1 MTVTIIRA
9 SDSQARSV
17 RTPACL
23 VVALALIGLSLAFG
37 FAPESRG
44 QEISFS
50 RAADEAAARL
60 AEAFPPVQGSLIG
73 VEGERVLIDLGAK
86 QNVRRAMELEVYR
99 EGEELRH
106 PVTGLVLGKRDKRLA
121 LVRVEEVKE
130 AFSEGIIVSRQG
142 GSRIAVGDRVRSG
155 PDRLSVALPL
165 IEAGEVKGAD
175 VYSATK
181 DLAIALAKTGRF
193 IVIEQNLIRA
203 ALAGEKS
210 WRFESLTESS
220 LLKALAQKTGA
231 ELLVL
236 GKLSPGDRGAL
247 LNMQVVSVSTGASVG
262 VASVDLTGARSV
274 AAPVAPPGPEPLAKG
289 RPAWVQPLQAEP
301 SKPGEPRRR
310 PVREEAP
317 QVGPA
322 GEVPR
327 KGAVPSFLV
336 KVDQGGA
343 RFGDQGAQDH
353 LIFEVADPLVA
364 IAAGDLDGDGRAEIV
379 GITDSEVIVYRRDGR
394 RLVPIARSGEG
405 ERFIRY
411 LHLDVGDVNGSGGA
425 QVFVTALS
433 SVPEGLKVRNS
444 LRSFVLELREG
455 KLVRI
460 ADTLDYF
467 LRVLTGPGIDPPL
480 LIAQRMGEHVPFAGP
495 IFRLRWSGERYTQ
508 AGPLVLRAPVKGLYD
523 FAPLSAADGQV
534 LEAVVITEKGRVRSY
549 SPRGETLWESKEELG
564 EVDHLAFFQT
574 AGVPSF
580 PNGLRAGPPAN
591 PEELAERIVLP
602 RRVLVKAPPLWGD
615 AMVEVLTPANAVKY
629 GLQIAVS
636 GESAGGRIV
645 AFDRRDGSFTRG
657 WETVPVEGKARDVTI
672 APLDG
677 VSGGELIVLSAPTG
691 AGAAG
696 KVGAIIDV
704 FSFRAHHSQ

>member
-1 MTVTIIRA
+1 
-9 SDSQARSV
+9 
-17 RTPACL
+17 
-23 VVALALIGLSLAFG
+23 VVALALVGLSLAFG

-44 QEISFS
+44 QEIPFS

-60 AEAFPPVQGSLIG
+60 AEAFPPIQGSLIG

-86 QNVRRAMELEVYR
+86 QNVPRGMELEVYR

-106 PVTGLVLGKRDKRLA
+106 PVTGVVLGRRDKRLA

-130 AFSEGIIVSRQG
+130 AFSEGILVSRHG
-142 GSRIAVGDRVRSG
+142 GARIAVGDRVRNG

-175 VYSATK
+175 VSSATK

-203 ALAGEKS
+203 ALTGEKS
-210 WRFESLTESS
+210 WRFESLTDPAV
-220 LLKALAQKTGA
+220 LKALAQKTGA

-262 VASVDLTGARSV
+262 VASVELTGARSV
-274 AAPVAPPGPEPLAKG
+274 ATPVASAGPEPLAKG
-289 RPAWVQPLQAEP
+289 RPAWVQPLQVGP
-301 SKPGEPRRR
+301 SKPGEPVRR
-310 PVREEAP
+310 PVREGARQE
-317 QVGPA
+317 GPA
-322 GEVPR
+322 GEAPG

-343 RFGDQGAQDH
+343 RFGDQGARDH

-364 IAAGDLDGDGRAEIV
+364 IAAGDLDGDGHAEIV
-379 GITDSEVIVYRRDGR
+379 GMTDSEVIVYRRDGH
-394 RLVPIARSGEG
+394 RLVPIARSGER
-405 ERFIRY
+405 ERFVRY
-411 LHLDVGDVNGSGGA
+411 LHLDVGDVNGSGRA

-433 SVPEGLKVRNS
+433 GVPEGLKVRNS
-444 LRSFVLELREG
+444 LHSFVLELREG

-460 ADTLDYF
+460 AEDLDHF

-480 LIAQRMGEHVPFAGP
+480 LIAQRLGAHMPFAGP
-495 IFRLRWSGERYTQ
+495 IFRLRWSGERYLE

-534 LEAVVITEKGRVRSY
+534 VEAVAITEKGRVRSY
-549 SPRGETLWESKEELG
+549 SSRGEALWESKEELG
-564 EVDHLAFFQT
+564 EVDHLVFFQT
-574 AGVPSF
+574 PGVPNF
-580 PNGLRAGPPAN
+580 HAGLRAGPPAN
-591 PEELAERIVLP
+591 PEEVAERIVLP
-602 RRVLVKAPPLWGD
+602 RRVLVKSPPLWGD
-615 AMVEVLTPANAVKY
+615 ALVEVLTLANAAKY
-629 GLQIAVS
+629 GLLIAAS

-672 APLDG
+672 ASGDD
-677 VSGGELIVLSAPTG
+677 VSGGELIVLSAPTAAG
-691 AGAAG
+691 GAAG
-696 KVGAIIDV
+696 KGGALINV
-704 FSFRAHHSQ
+704 FSFGRLSR